1 MLFMEASIRKSILQG
16 GDLAKEHLGSLKQFM
31 MLDKVYS
38 IFLVVYPDET
48 VVIGYGE
55 FES

>member
-1 MLFMEASIRKSILQG
+1 MHHLDHLMMTLLIRL
-16 GDLAKEHLGSLKQFM
+16 M

>member
-1 MLFMEASIRKSILQG
+1 MEASIRKSILQG